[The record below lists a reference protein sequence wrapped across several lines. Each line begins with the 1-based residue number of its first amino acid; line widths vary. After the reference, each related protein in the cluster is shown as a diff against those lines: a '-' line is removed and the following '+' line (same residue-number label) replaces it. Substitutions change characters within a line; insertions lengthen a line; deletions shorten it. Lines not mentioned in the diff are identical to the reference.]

1 MEENQVLET
10 FKRQSIIT
18 LEQLVRMQNCS
29 AITARRRLKKWQTYT
44 SINHNGRYYTLPQ
57 VPVFDGNGLWQYQG
71 VLFSKHGNLKETI
84 IALITGS
91 PKGLNGLEIAEL
103 VGIAQNSSFL
113 SQFKNVPGI
122 TREKLKGRF
131 VYFSEQPGIY
141 KRQKQRWEVSSP
153 TDAQAVAV
161 LVQLIKH
168 PKADVQQLAAYVSEQ
183 GVSLEPVV
191 IKEFLKSHGLLKKTS
206 NIRR

>member
-1 MEENQVLET
+1 MDENQVLET
-10 FKRQSIIT
+10 FRRQSVIT
-18 LEQLVRMQNCS
+18 LEQLVSMQNCS

-57 VPVFDGNGLWQYQG
+57 VPVFDGNGLWRYQG

-84 IALITGS
+84 IALIAGA
-91 PKGLNGLEIAEL
+91 PKGLNGVEIAEL
-103 VGIAQNSSFL
+103 VGIAPNSSFL

-122 TREKLKGRF
+122 TREKPKGRF

-206 NIRR
+206 NTRR